1 MGILPIH
8 HRVEFISSQTA
19 IMPHCSDLIPMC
31 NSAIY
36 FIFCCFI
43 PHITMWLYDF
53 ASLNFCNSVFLFL
66 ILIFV
71 AFLFNP
77 FCLLQYLVLLS
88 FPSFRLLSFH
98 ALVHSVLLLIW
109 FFHLFGS
116 FVYLVL
122 SFIQSFLHLL
132 YSLLPLL
139 ANFVS
144 SKIFVSPPHLHRFF
158 VYSIDPSFCAC
169 GSFLCSICLSSR
181 QVYLV
186 F

>member
-88 FPSFRLLSFH
+88 FPSFRPLIFSSFIFSCSRTFSSFVNLVLSF
-98 ALVHSVLLLIW
+98 IW
-109 FFHLFGS
+109 FFRLFGS
-116 FVYLVL
+116 FVYSILPASAL
-122 SFIQSFLHLL
+122 FFIT
-132 YSLLPLL
+132 
-139 ANFVS
+139 
-144 SKIFVSPPHLHRFF
+144 
-158 VYSIDPSFCAC
+158 SI
-169 GSFLCSICLSSR
+169 G
-181 QVYLV
+181 
-186 F
+186 